1 MGLLTGLVPGAN
13 STSCNTLNVNAVDPR
28 VLRRPSLA
36 KSGTAINIEITEPE
50 FYEARAR
57 RKSSIAV
64 LSNRDLLHARSG
76 SLTQETRVNFLL
88 PPNRRPSIFQQEPT
102 LRERIKGSPRFP
114 HKINPTCSLNSLG
127 EETII
132 SEENGNIV
140 VDTAGSSSERRAKRY
155 PIKTKWKSMDES
167 TSRSSVNPL
176 PILKIPEIS
185 SVNDIT
191 TPMRTI
197 SSSNDKLSASLSDT
211 KTINDVVVVEHN
223 RTAKNTEI
231 EAIISI
237 AIDEDTL
244 TIEK

>member
-13 STSCNTLNVNAVDPR
+13 STSCNTLNVNAVDPK

-64 LSNRDLLHARSG
+64 LSNRDLLQARSG

-127 EETII
+127 EETIT
-132 SEENGNIV
+132 SEENGNMDVDIV
-140 VDTAGSSSERRAKRY
+140 TAGSSSERRSKRY

-167 TSRSSVNPL
+167 TSRSANPL

-191 TPMRTI
+191 TPIRTI
-197 SSSNDKLSASLSDT
+197 SSSNDKLSSSLSDT
-211 KTINDVVVVEHN
+211 KTINDVENN

-237 AIDEDTL
+237 AIDEDTV